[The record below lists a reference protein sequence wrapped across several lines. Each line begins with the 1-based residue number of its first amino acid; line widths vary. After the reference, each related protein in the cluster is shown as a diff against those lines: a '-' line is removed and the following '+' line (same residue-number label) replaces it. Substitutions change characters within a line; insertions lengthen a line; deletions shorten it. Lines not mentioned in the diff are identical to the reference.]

1 MTAARYGNQLKL
13 LECSF
18 PIIGNEPHLWHELE
32 EGECVRDPVEQ
43 GRINRP
49 VAQYLS

>member
-18 PIIGNEPHLWHELE
+18 PIIGNEPHLWYGLG
-32 EGECVRDPVEQ
+32 EGKYVRGLIEQ
-43 GRINRP
+43 GSINRP